1 MLRGQTS
8 SYESEAGQKMSV
20 SENILTAAAG
30 LINGC
35 VGGRAEAEIPVI
47 TLSEYSESERFFDG
61 GRLFSMKLA
70 LRRICGDDAR
80 QTYSQLCSEAEMI
93 EKMPSAEGLLFFF
106 VRSDKPVFT
115 GFSEDGR
122 EIYRADIYIEAA
134 QRGDLP

>member
-1 MLRGQTS
+1 
-8 SYESEAGQKMSV
+8 MSV

-35 VGGRAEAEIPVI
+35 IGGRAMADIPVI
-47 TLSEYSESERFFDG
+47 TLSEYSESELFFDG
-61 GRLFSMKLA
+61 GRLFSMKLT

-80 QTYSQLCSEAEMI
+80 QTYSQLCGEAEMI
-93 EKMPSAEGLLFFF
+93 EKMPSDEGLLFFF

-122 EIYRADIYIEAA
+122 EIYGADIYIEAA
-134 QRGDLP
+134 ERGDQA

>member
-1 MLRGQTS
+1 
-8 SYESEAGQKMSV
+8 MSV

-30 LINGC
+30 LVNGSI
-35 VGGRAEAEIPVI
+35 GGRAMSDIPVI

-70 LRRICGDDAR
+70 LRRVCGNNAR
-80 QTYSQLCSEAEMI
+80 QTYSQLCDEAELI
-93 EKMPSAEGLLFFF
+93 EKMPSDENLLLFL

-115 GFSEDGR
+115 GYSEDGR

-134 QRGDLP
+134 ERGNLP